1 MAEVLHVHKEELG
14 EKGQKIY
21 DEILRPLLEP
31 EHRGEIVAIE
41 VESGDYF
48 LGESVLEAVKK
59 GREKYPNTVFYAV
72 RIGYP
77 VVYSGVHA

>member
-1 MAEVLHVHKEELG
+1 MAEVLHVCKEELG

-21 DEILRPLLEP
+21 DEILKPLLEP
-31 EHRGEIVAIE
+31 GHKGEIVAIE

-48 LGESVLEAVKK
+48 LGESVLEATGK
-59 GREKYPNTVFYAV
+59 GREKYPNKVFYAV

-77 VVYSGVHA
+77 VVYRHR